1 MGDGNG
7 GGGEQSGNPGVGCA
21 RKRVSGAG
29 RGWRGKGDR
38 RSRAHPVPG
47 ALRVGEKF
55 NPPG

>member
-1 MGDGNG
+1 MVAG
-7 GGGEQSGNPGVGCA
+7 GLRLVEREGGEEENSGNPGVGCA
-21 RKRVSGAG
+21 RKRVSG
-29 RGWRGKGDR
+29 GDR